1 MRHFLITASDDICR
15 DGQYVN
21 FEALSLQGK
30 TEIDKSSGDGEWYYF
45 EGEFVLDACVLAE
58 NKEEALQIISR
69 DYHIPVDYLRA
80 YELA

>member
-21 FEALSLQGK
+21 FDELNIQGK
-30 TEIDKSSGDGEWYYF
+30 TEIDKSSGDKEWYYF
-45 EGEFVLDACVLAE
+45 EGEFVLDTCVLAE
-58 NKEEALQIISR
+58 NKEEALKIISR
-69 DYHIPVDYLRA
+69 DYHIPIDYLRA